1 MGQDDL
7 LIRLRKVFDPQGKA
21 QSNFG
26 PDERIAPALGI
37 LVEAVLKLD
46 ETSTELATA
55 NMKLTAANVKLTKT
69 YTWLTVAILVVGLIQ
84 IVLMLR
90 GH

>member
-1 MGQDDL
+1 MAEDDL
-7 LIRLRKVFDPQGKA
+7 LVRLREVFKPQA
-21 QSNFG
+21 NQSNFG
-26 PDERIAPALGI
+26 PDGRVAPALGL

-46 ETSTELATA
+46 KTSTELATA
-55 NMKLTAANVKLTKT
+55 NIRLTRT
-69 YTWLTVAILVVGLIQ
+69 YTWLTVAILAVSIIQ

>member
-1 MGQDDL
+1 MADDEL
-7 LIRLRKVFDPQGKA
+7 LVRLREVFTPKGS

-26 PDERIAPALGI
+26 PDGRVAPALGI

-46 ETSTELATA
+46 RTSAALATT
-55 NMKLTAANVKLTKT
+55 NIKMTRT
-69 YTWLTVAILVVGLIQ
+69 YTWLTVAILLVSIVQVG
-84 IVLMLR
+84 LMLR